1 MPLLY
6 IFVLAVVQGITEF
19 LPISSSGHLE
29 LSWQIMSRGGVALPE
44 ESQRLILFVAVH
56 LGTLFAVLLYFWRD
70 VLALAIGV
78 FRLVTMRGGP
88 QTKLLIN
95 VFVGSLP
102 LVIVGYLASHEVITT
117 LYHVKVIAWTTIGFA
132 VLLYLAD
139 RFGMTLR
146 RVEHLNLPDA
156 LVIGLS
162 QAVAL
167 IPGTSRSGITMTAA
181 RALGMER
188 AEAARF
194 SLLLAMPAI
203 LGASLL
209 QGYELY
215 KLDDLRLG
223 IEAGLAAALAFV
235 SAVVAIAVMM
245 MWLRRSSFTPFVIYR
260 ILLGGLLLW
269 LLHTGYF
276 AA

>member
-6 IFVLAVVQGITEF
+6 VFVLAVVQGITEF

-29 LSWQIMSRGGVALPE
+29 LSWQFMSRSDVALPA

-70 VLALAIGV
+70 VVALAVGL
-78 FRLVTMRGGP
+78 FHLVTARGGP
-88 QTKLLIN
+88 QTQLVIN
-95 VFVGSLP
+95 VAVGSLP
-102 LVIVGYLASHEVITT
+102 LIIVGYLASHKMITT
-117 LYHVKVIAWTTIGFA
+117 LYHVEVIAWTTIGFA

-146 RVEHLNLPDA
+146 RVEHLKLPDA

-162 QAVAL
+162 QAIAL

-194 SLLLAMPAI
+194 ALLLAIPAI

-209 QGYELY
+209 EGLELY
-215 KLDDLRLG
+215 KLGDLRLG
-223 IEAGLAAALAFV
+223 MEAALAAALAFA

-245 MWLRRSSFTPFVIYR
+245 MWLRRASFTIFVLYR

-269 LLHTGYF
+269 LLHQDYF
-276 AA
+276 SA